1 MKVLSWNPETDGIF
15 SVTALVNKLEKS
27 GFLCTRYTYPP
38 GTFFPEHVHEVEK
51 IDAVVQGTF
60 RITAGHQEYIL
71 QAGDS
76 IRIPAGTA
84 HSAEVIGNC
93 SVVAIDA
100 VTKT

>member
-1 MKVLSWNPETDGIF
+1 MQIQSWNPETDGIF
-15 SVTALVNKLEKS
+15 SITALVNKLETS
-27 GFLCTRYTYPP
+27 GFSCTRYTYPP
-38 GTFFPEHVHEVEK
+38 GTFFPEHVHDVEK

-60 RITAGHQEYIL
+60 RITAGNREYLLQE
-71 QAGDS
+71 GDS

-100 VTKT
+100 VKRP